1 MTLRKRVK
9 EWFMGSLPEHTVAA
23 AQKPLSIGVRIK
35 RCSDNTGP

>member
-1 MTLRKRVK
+1 
-9 EWFMGSLPEHTVAA
+9 MGSLPEHTVA